1 MQTALYIAAA
11 LVLIVALAHSYLGER
26 YLLARLFRNNT
37 SKILDSNGFA
47 GRTLRF
53 AWHITSIAWLGF
65 AALLVLLALGRATPA
80 AIAAVI
86 VDTWCS
92 NPSRFTWQTPCMDF
106 IFGYRRASDLR
117 PADLNRFVANPIS
130 IFYTRS
136 AS

>member
-1 MQTALYIAAA
+1 MQTILYIAAA
-11 LVLIVALAHSYLGER
+11 LVLLVALAHSYLGER

-37 SKILDSNGFA
+37 SKILDSHGFA

-86 VDTWCS
+86 GWTFLIHGAVTLVA
-92 NPSRFTWQTPCMDF
+92 SRGKHLAWILFLTIGALAIYAQQ
-106 IFGYRRASDLR
+106 I
-117 PADLNRFVANPIS
+117 
-130 IFYTRS
+130 
-136 AS
+136 